1 MVVDYDITPSR
12 FPSNAVFIRIKFMGK
27 YYAAHGYVNRL
38 ADFDTFRIKTVE
50 NTAFTD
56 KYMLSV
62 YNFYPPIFVRSALVE
77 LPIGTCVTA
86 RKQSMRSSRFKLYF
100 FIS

>member
-12 FPSNAVFIRIKFMGK
+12 FPSYTVFIRIKFMGK
-27 YYAAHGYVNRL
+27 YDTAHGYMNRL
-38 ADFDTFRIKTVE
+38 SDFYTFWIKTVK

-62 YNFYPPIFVRSALVE
+62 YNFYPPFL
-77 LPIGTCVTA
+77 L
-86 RKQSMRSSRFKLYF
+86 
-100 FIS
+100 